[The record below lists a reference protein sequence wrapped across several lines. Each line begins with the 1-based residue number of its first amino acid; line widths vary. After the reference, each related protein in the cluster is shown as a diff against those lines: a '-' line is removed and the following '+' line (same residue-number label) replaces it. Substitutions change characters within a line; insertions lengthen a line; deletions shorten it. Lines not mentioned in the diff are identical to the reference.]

1 MIRRDFLRRVLY
13 GSTAFAATAAAGKAL
28 TPRTGQDAAPVLDQF
43 KFDLLNPAGVNLTGL
58 NQTDTGP
65 QGTPSLPTLTAIP
78 FRLEDVRILDPDL
91 LQMREQTLDYL
102 LALDSDR
109 LLHNFRV
116 NAKLPSSAEPLY
128 NRESPTNGWR
138 GHYVGHFLSACSQMY
153 ASTGDVRLK
162 TKAGAMVSELAKC
175 QAQLGDGYLSAFP
188 ESGFDDL
195 EQGRPAAVVWYAL
208 HKIMA
213 GLLDVNEHMQNPQA
227 LQVLE
232 GMAAWT
238 DWRTGRLPE
247 EQMQRTLQIEFGGM
261 NEVLANLSAVTGNPR
276 YLVVAKRFDHHAV
289 IDPAAQ
295 GRDTLTTLHANTQI
309 PKFIGAAREFELTGD
324 PHYRDAA
331 QFFWQQVALHRSYV
345 TGGNSASEHFR
356 TPPDVLA
363 SELTDLSQETC
374 NTYNMLKLTRQL
386 FTWRAEPHYA
396 DYYERAFLNHILA
409 TPNPADGS
417 PLYYLGMQP
426 GQWKVHFVPHEGFF
440 CCCGTGLE
448 NFSKLSEGF
457 YFHNEQSLWVN
468 LFFASEVNWRE
479 RGVVIRQETRFPD
492 EAGTRLIV
500 QTKSPARFTLNV
512 RIPYWADAASV
523 TVNGKRFEPKQKLE
537 PSSYA
542 KIDRT
547 WKNGDH
553 VDVNL
558 PMRLHLQ
565 PVPDD
570 PTLAAIMYGPL
581 VLAGELGTE
590 NLDSKR
596 IYSDDKFLHGG
607 FPPIPVPELAGDR
620 NALDKWIQPV
630 STPVGNAVD
639 QKTASQKNVALTFR
653 TAGAGRPQDVTLSP
667 FYRVF
672 NQRYCVY
679 WRFRPAVEA

>member
-13 GSTAFAATAAAGKAL
+13 GGTAFAATGAAARAL
-28 TPRTGQDAAPVLDQF
+28 TPGMGHDAAGVLDPLN
-43 KFDLLNPAGVNLTGL
+43 LL
-58 NQTDTGP
+58 GP
-65 QGTPSLPTLTAIP
+65 QSRQSLPTLTAIP
-78 FRLEDVRILDPDL
+78 FRLEDVRILDPNL
-91 LQMREQTLDYL
+91 LRVREQTLNYL

-116 NAKLPSSAEPLY
+116 TAKLPSSAEPLY
-128 NRESPTNGWR
+128 NREAPTNGWR

-153 ASTGDVRLK
+153 ASTGDVRIK
-162 TKAGAMVSELAKC
+162 TKADAMVSELAKC
-175 QAQLGDGYLSAFP
+175 QAQLGDKGYLSAFP
-188 ESGFDDL
+188 ESDFDNL
-195 EQGRPAAVVWYAL
+195 EQGRPAAVLWYAL

-213 GLLDVNEHMQNPQA
+213 GLLDVNEHMQNAQA

-276 YLVVAKRFDHHAV
+276 HLVVAQRFDHHAV
-289 IDPAAQ
+289 MDPAAQ
-295 GRDTLTTLHANTQI
+295 GRDTLTSLHANTQI

-331 QFFWQQVALHRSYV
+331 LFFWQQVALHRSYV

-386 FTWRAEPHYA
+386 FTWQAEPQYA

-417 PLYYLGMQP
+417 PLYYLGMQS

-440 CCCGTGLE
+440 CCCGSGLE
-448 NFSKLSEGF
+448 NFSKLGDGF

-479 RGVVIRQETRFPD
+479 KGVTLRQETRFPD
-492 EAGTRLIV
+492 EAGTRLTI
-500 QTKSPARFTLNV
+500 QAKSPARFTLNV
-512 RIPYWADAASV
+512 RVPYWADAASV
-523 TVNGKRFEPKQKLE
+523 TVNGKPLQPKQKLA

-547 WKNGDH
+547 WKNGDR
-553 VDVNL
+553 VEVKL

-565 PVPDD
+565 TVPDD
-570 PTLAAIMYGPL
+570 PTLAAIMYGPV

-590 NLDSKR
+590 NLDAKR
-596 IYSDDKFLHGG
+596 IYSDDKVLHGG
-607 FPPIPVPELAGDR
+607 FSAIAVPELFGDR

-630 STPVGNAVD
+630 SEKKDA
-639 QKTASQKNVALTFR
+639 ALTFR
-653 TAGAGRPQDVTLSP
+653 TVGAGHPQDVTLSP
-667 FYRVF
+667 FYRLF
-672 NQRYCVY
+672 DQRYCVY
-679 WRFRPAVEA
+679 WRFRQAA

>member
-13 GSTAFAATAAAGKAL
+13 GGTAFAATGAAARAL
-28 TPRTGQDAAPVLDQF
+28 TPGMGHDAAGVLDPLN
-43 KFDLLNPAGVNLTGL
+43 LL
-58 NQTDTGP
+58 GP
-65 QGTPSLPTLTAIP
+65 QSRQSLPTLTAIP
-78 FRLEDVRILDPDL
+78 FRLEDVRILDPNL
-91 LQMREQTLDYL
+91 LRVREQTLNYL

-116 NAKLPSSAEPLY
+116 TAKLPSSAEPLY
-128 NRESPTNGWR
+128 NREAPTNGWR

-153 ASTGDVRLK
+153 ASTGDVRIK
-162 TKAGAMVSELAKC
+162 TKADAMVSELAKC
-175 QAQLGDGYLSAFP
+175 QAQLGDKGYLSAFP
-188 ESGFDDL
+188 ESDFDNL
-195 EQGRPAAVVWYAL
+195 EQGRPAAVLWYAL

-213 GLLDVNEHMQNPQA
+213 GLLDVNEHMQNAQA

-276 YLVVAKRFDHHAV
+276 HLVVAQRFDHHAV
-289 IDPAAQ
+289 MDPAAQ
-295 GRDTLTTLHANTQI
+295 GRDTLTSLHANTQI

-331 QFFWQQVALHRSYV
+331 LFFWQQVALHRSYV

-363 SELTDLSQETC
+363 PELTDLSQETC

-386 FTWRAEPHYA
+386 FTWQAEPQYA
-396 DYYERAFLNHILA
+396 DYYERAFQNHILA

-417 PLYYLGMQP
+417 PLYYLGMQS

-440 CCCGTGLE
+440 CCCGSGLE
-448 NFSKLSEGF
+448 NFSKLGDGF

-479 RGVVIRQETRFPD
+479 KGVTLRQETRFPD
-492 EAGTRLIV
+492 EAGTRLTI
-500 QTKSPARFTLNV
+500 QAKSPARFTLNV
-512 RIPYWADAASV
+512 RVPYWADAASV
-523 TVNGKRFEPKQKLE
+523 TVNGKPFQPKQKLA

-547 WKNGDH
+547 WKNGDR
-553 VDVNL
+553 VEVKL

-565 PVPDD
+565 TVPDD
-570 PTLAAIMYGPL
+570 PTLAAIMYGPV

-590 NLDSKR
+590 NLDAKR
-596 IYSDDKFLHGG
+596 IYSDDKVLHGG
-607 FPPIPVPELAGDR
+607 FSAIAVPELFGDR

-630 STPVGNAVD
+630 SEKKDA
-639 QKTASQKNVALTFR
+639 ALTFR
-653 TAGAGRPQDVTLSP
+653 TVGAGHPQDVTLSP
-667 FYRVF
+667 FYRLF
-672 NQRYCVY
+672 DQRYCVY
-679 WRFRPAVEA
+679 WRFRQAV

>member
-1 MIRRDFLRRVLY
+1 MIRRDFLRRILY
-13 GSTAFAATAAAGKAL
+13 CGSALAATRATGRVL
-28 TPRTGQDAAPVLDQF
+28 VPNTPSTSPAYPP
-43 KFDLLNPAGVNLTGL
+43 LNPGG
-58 NQTDTGP
+58 TDP
-65 QGTPSLPTLTAIP
+65 QSTTSLPTRTAIP
-78 FRLEDVRILDPDL
+78 FPLEDVRILDPDL
-91 LQMREQTLDYL
+91 LRMRNQTLNYL

-153 ASTGDVRLK
+153 ASTGDLRVK
-162 TKAGAMVSELAKC
+162 TKADAMVSELAKC
-175 QAQLGDGYLSAFP
+175 QAQLGEKGYLSAFP
-188 ESGFDDL
+188 ESSFDDL
-195 EQGRPAAVVWYAL
+195 EQGRPVAVVWYAL

-213 GLLDVNEHMQNPQA
+213 GLLDVNARLQNRQA
-227 LQVLE
+227 LDVLE
-232 GMAAWT
+232 GMASWT
-238 DWRTGRLPE
+238 DWRTGRLSE

-295 GRDTLTTLHANTQI
+295 GRDTLTNLHANTQI

-324 PHYRDAA
+324 AYYRNSA

-345 TGGNSASEHFR
+345 TGGNSTNEHFR

-363 SELTDLSQETC
+363 SELTDLTQETC

-386 FTWRAEPHYA
+386 FSWQAEAQYA

-417 PLYYLGMQP
+417 PLYYLGMLP
-426 GQWKVHFVPHEGFF
+426 GQWKVHFVPHEGYF

-457 YFHNEQSLWVN
+457 YFHNEQSIWVN

-479 RGVVIRQETRFPD
+479 KGIIVRQETRFP
-492 EAGTRLIV
+492 EEPRSRLII
-500 QTKSPARFTLNV
+500 QTESPAQFTLNV
-512 RIPYWADAASV
+512 RIPYWAEGASL
-523 TVNGKRFEPKQKLE
+523 TVNGKRFQPNEKLV

-547 WKNGDH
+547 WKNGDR
-553 VDVNL
+553 VDVKL
-558 PMRLHLQ
+558 PMHLHLQ
-565 PVPDD
+565 TIPDD
-570 PTLAAIMYGPL
+570 HTLAAIMYGPV
-581 VLAGELGTE
+581 VLAGELGTK
-590 NLDSKR
+590 NLDPKR
-596 IYSDDKFLHGG
+596 IYSEDKFLHGG
-607 FPPIPVPELAGDR
+607 FPATAVPELAGDR
-620 NALDKWIQPV
+620 YALDKWIQPV
-630 STPVGNAVD
+630 SAKHRP
-639 QKTASQKNVALTFR
+639 LTFR
-653 TAGAGRPQDVTLSP
+653 TVSADGANDVTLSP
-667 FYRVF
+667 FYRLF
-672 NQRYCVY
+672 KQRYCVY
-679 WRFRPAVEA
+679 WRFPGAVGEQSNMT

>member
-13 GSTAFAATAAAGKAL
+13 GGTAFAATGAAARAL
-28 TPRTGQDAAPVLDQF
+28 TPGMGHDAAGVLDPLN
-43 KFDLLNPAGVNLTGL
+43 LL
-58 NQTDTGP
+58 GP
-65 QGTPSLPTLTAIP
+65 QSRQSLPTLTAIP
-78 FRLEDVRILDPDL
+78 FRLEDVRILDPNL
-91 LQMREQTLDYL
+91 LRVREQTLNYL

-116 NAKLPSSAEPLY
+116 TAKLPSSAEPLY
-128 NRESPTNGWR
+128 NREASTNGWR

-153 ASTGDVRLK
+153 ASTGDVRIK
-162 TKAGAMVSELAKC
+162 TKADAMVSELAKC
-175 QAQLGDGYLSAFP
+175 QAQLGDKGYLSAFP
-188 ESGFDDL
+188 ESDFDNL
-195 EQGRPAAVVWYAL
+195 EQGRPAAVLWYAL

-213 GLLDVNEHMQNPQA
+213 GLLDVNEHMQNAQV

-276 YLVVAKRFDHHAV
+276 HLVVAQRFDHHAV
-289 IDPAAQ
+289 MDPAAQ
-295 GRDTLTTLHANTQI
+295 GRDTLTSLHANTQI

-324 PHYRDAA
+324 PHYRNAA
-331 QFFWQQVALHRSYV
+331 LFFWQQVALHRSYV
-345 TGGNSASEHFR
+345 TGGNSAREHFR

-386 FTWRAEPHYA
+386 FTWQAEPQYA

-417 PLYYLGMQP
+417 PLYYLGMQS

-440 CCCGTGLE
+440 CCCGSGLE
-448 NFSKLSEGF
+448 NFSKLGDGF

-479 RGVVIRQETRFPD
+479 KGVTLRQETRFPD
-492 EAGTRLIV
+492 EAGTRLTI
-500 QTKSPARFTLNV
+500 QAKSPARFTLNV

-523 TVNGKRFEPKQKLE
+523 TINGKPFQPKQKLV

-547 WKNGDH
+547 WKNGDC
-553 VDVNL
+553 VEVKL

-565 PVPDD
+565 TIPDD
-570 PTLAAIMYGPL
+570 PTLAAIMYGPV

-590 NLDSKR
+590 NLDAKR
-596 IYSDDKFLHGG
+596 IYSDDKVLHGG
-607 FPPIPVPELAGDR
+607 FSAIAVPELFGDR

-630 STPVGNAVD
+630 SEKKDA
-639 QKTASQKNVALTFR
+639 ALTFR
-653 TAGAGRPQDVTLSP
+653 TVGAGHPQDVTLSP
-667 FYRVF
+667 FYRLF
-672 NQRYCVY
+672 DQRYCVY
-679 WRFRPAVEA
+679 WRFRQAA

>member
-1 MIRRDFLRRVLY
+1 MIRRDFLRRILF
-13 GSTAFAATAAAGKAL
+13 GGTALAATGAAGKMIEPPSGDGAAL
-28 TPRTGQDAAPVLDQF
+28 ARDPL
-43 KFDLLNPAGVNLTGL
+43 NLTA
-58 NQTDTGP
+58 TDL
-65 QGTPSLPTLTAIP
+65 QAKHSLPTLTALP

-91 LQMREQTLDYL
+91 LRMRDQTLKYL

-116 NAKLPSSAEPLY
+116 NANLPSSAEPLY

-153 ASTGDVRLK
+153 ASTGDDRI
-162 TKAGAMVSELAKC
+162 KAKADAMVAELAKC
-175 QAQLGDGYLSAFP
+175 QTQLGDKGYLSAFP
-188 ESGFDDL
+188 ESSFDDL
-195 EQGRPAAVVWYAL
+195 EQSRPAAVVWYAL

-213 GLLDVNEHMQNPQA
+213 GLLEIHERCLNPQA

-232 GMAAWT
+232 GMVAWV
-238 DWRTGRLPE
+238 DWRTGRIPE
-247 EQMQRTLQIEFGGM
+247 EQMQHTLQTEFGGM
-261 NEVLANLSAVTGNPR
+261 NEVLANFSSATENPR

-289 IDPAAQ
+289 MDFAAQ
-295 GRDTLTTLHANTQI
+295 GRDALTGLHANTQI

-324 PHYRDAA
+324 PFYRDAA

-345 TGGNSASEHFR
+345 TGGNSVSEHFR

-363 SELTDLSQETC
+363 SELSDLTQETC
-374 NTYNMLKLTRQL
+374 NTYNMLKLTRHL
-386 FTWRAEPHYA
+386 FTWQAGPQYA

-409 TPNPADGS
+409 TPNPAEGS

-457 YFHNEQSLWVN
+457 YFHNSQSLWVN
-468 LFFASEVNWRE
+468 LFFASEVNWKE
-479 RGVVIRQETRFPD
+479 KGAVIRQETRFPE
-492 EAGTRLIV
+492 EAGTRLVI
-500 QTKSPARFTLNV
+500 QTKSPAQFSLNV
-512 RIPYWADAASV
+512 RIPYWADNASV
-523 TVNGKRFEPKQKLE
+523 TINGKRLRPNEALA

-547 WKNGDH
+547 WKDGDH
-553 VDVNL
+553 VEVKL

-565 PVPDD
+565 TIPDD
-570 PTLAAIMYGPL
+570 PKLAAIMYGPL
-581 VLAGELGTE
+581 VLAGELGAQ
-590 NLDSKR
+590 NLDPNR

-607 FPPIPVPELAGDR
+607 FSPVAVPELAGDR
-620 NALDKWIQPV
+620 NALDKWIQ
-630 STPVGNAVD
+630 AVRAND
-639 QKTASQKNVALTFR
+639 KPLSFR
-653 TAGAGRPQDVTLSP
+653 TVGAGRPEDVTLSP
-667 FYRVF
+667 FYRLF

-679 WRFRPAVEA
+679 WRFRTAVDG

>member
-13 GSTAFAATAAAGKAL
+13 GGTALAATQAAGRAL
-28 TPRTGQDAAPVLDQF
+28 TPGMGHDAALA
-43 KFDLLNPAGVNLTGL
+43 LNPSNLHLLHLAGNAT
-58 NQTDTGP
+58 QSTH
-65 QGTPSLPTLTAIP
+65 SLPTLTAIP
-78 FRLEDVRILDPDL
+78 FRLEDVSILDPDL
-91 LQMREQTLDYL
+91 LRMREQTLNYL

-116 NAKLPSSAEPLY
+116 NAKLPSSADPLY
-128 NRESPTNGWR
+128 NRESPSNGWR
-138 GHYVGHFLSACSQMY
+138 GHYVGHYLSACSQMY
-153 ASTGDVRLK
+153 ASTGDVRIK
-162 TKAGAMVSELAKC
+162 TKTDAMVAELAKC
-175 QAQLGDGYLSAFP
+175 QAQLGDKGYLSAFP
-188 ESGFDDL
+188 ESSFDDL

-213 GLLDVNEHMQNPQA
+213 GLLDVNDHMQNAQA

-232 GMAAWT
+232 GMATWT

-261 NEVLANLSAVTGNPR
+261 GEVLANLSAVTGNPR
-276 YLVVAKRFDHHAV
+276 YLVVAQRFDHHAV
-289 IDPAAQ
+289 MDPAAQ

-309 PKFIGAAREFELTGD
+309 PKFIGAACEFELTGD
-324 PHYRDAA
+324 PHYREAA
-331 QFFWQQVALHRSYV
+331 LFFWQQVALHRSYA

-386 FTWRAEPHYA
+386 FTWQVEPQYA

-417 PLYYLGMQP
+417 PLYYLGTQS
-426 GQWKVHFVPHEGFF
+426 GQWKVHFIPHEGFF

-479 RGVVIRQETRFPD
+479 KGITLRQETRFPE
-492 EAGTRLIV
+492 EAGTRLLI

-512 RIPYWADAASV
+512 RIPYWADGATV
-523 TVNGKRFEPKQKLE
+523 TINGKLFEPIQKLA

-547 WKNGDH
+547 WKNGDR
-553 VDVNL
+553 VDVKL

-565 PVPDD
+565 TIPDD

-596 IYSDDKFLHGG
+596 IYSEDKFLHGG
-607 FPPIPVPELAGDR
+607 FPAITVPELVGDR
-620 NALDKWIQPV
+620 NALDQWIQPV
-630 STPVGNAVD
+630 SAPSSRVSKTVG
-639 QKTASQKNVALTFR
+639 QKLISQRDVALTFR
-653 TAGAGRPQDVTLSP
+653 TVGAGRPQDVTLSP
-667 FYRVF
+667 FYRLF

-679 WRFRPAVEA
+679 WRFRPTVES

>member
-1 MIRRDFLRRVLY
+1 MIRRDFLRRILY
-13 GSTAFAATAAAGKAL
+13 GGTALAATGAAG
-28 TPRTGQDAAPVLDQF
+28 RVLDPRMNGAALAHLPLNLPGT
-43 KFDLLNPAGVNLTGL
+43 DLLSNDS
-58 NQTDTGP
+58 QSTDP
-65 QGTPSLPTLTAIP
+65 QRKDPQITYSLPNLIAIP
-78 FRLEDVRILDPDL
+78 FRLEDVKILDPDL
-91 LQMREQTLDYL
+91 LRMREQTLNYL

-116 NAKLPSSAEPLY
+116 NAKLPSTAEPLY

-153 ASTGDVRLK
+153 ASTGDVRIK
-162 TKAGAMVSELAKC
+162 TKADAMVAELAKC
-175 QAQLGDGYLSAFP
+175 QAQLGDKGYLSAFP

-213 GLLDVNEHMQNPQA
+213 GMFDVHERMQNPQA

-232 GMAAWT
+232 GMASWT

-261 NEVLANLSAVTGNPR
+261 NEVLANLSAATGDSR

-289 IDPAAQ
+289 MDPAAQ

-324 PHYRDAA
+324 PYYRDGA

-363 SELTDLSQETC
+363 SQLTDLTQETC

-386 FTWRAEPHYA
+386 FTWQAEPQYA

-417 PLYYLGMQP
+417 PLYYLGMQS
-426 GQWKVHFVPHEGFF
+426 GQWKVHFVPHEGYF

-468 LFFASEVNWRE
+468 LFVASAVNWRE
-479 RGVVIRQETRFPD
+479 KGVVVRQETRFPE
-492 EAGTRLIV
+492 EAGTRLII
-500 QTKSPARFTLNV
+500 QTKSPTRFILNV
-512 RIPYWADAASV
+512 RIPYWAENASV
-523 TVNGKRFEPKQKLE
+523 TVNGKRFQPNQKLI

-542 KIDRT
+542 KIHRT
-547 WKNGDH
+547 WKNGDR
-553 VDVNL
+553 VAVKL

-565 PVPDD
+565 SIPDD

-581 VLAGELGTE
+581 VLAGELGME
-590 NLDSKR
+590 NLDPKR

-607 FPPIPVPELAGDR
+607 FPAIAVPELAGDR
-620 NALDKWIQPV
+620 NALGKWIQPV
-630 STPVGNAVD
+630 SGKD
-639 QKTASQKNVALTFR
+639 GIKNRPLTFR
-653 TAGAGRPQDVTLSP
+653 TAGTGRSEEVTLSP
-667 FYRVF
+667 FYRLF
-672 NQRYCVY
+672 DQRYCVY
-679 WRFRPAVEA
+679 WRFRSAVEA